1 MVCTQYIPGKSKMF
15 LRPIRAFST
24 LPAALVALS
33 LVVGVV
39 SGCATRPDPVTE
51 PEDYAYYV
59 EINDPLEPFN
69 RVVFQFNEAL
79 DAMLLTPLAIMYRDL
94 LPPFVQ
100 ERTHNVLVNLREPVV
115 AANSFLQG
123 NPRQAASSFARF
135 AFNTTAGVGGL
146 VDVAE
151 GMGLPRA
158 TADFGQTLAVWGSP
172 EGPYLVLPVLGPSNP
187 RDAVGIATDSL
198 VLDPFGLLNTI
209 VSIDSDFIDILSY
222 SRTGA
227 TAVDARARTLA
238 ATDEL
243 RRTALDYY
251 AAIRSAYRQSREQ
264 AIRDALDGE
273 PVTPDY
279 GP

>member
-1 MVCTQYIPGKSKMF
+1 MS

-100 ERTHNVLVNLREPVV
+100 QRTHNVLVNLREPVV
-115 AANSFLQG
+115 AANSLLQG
-123 NPRQAASSFARF
+123 KPRQAASTFARF
-135 AFNTTAGVGGL
+135 AFNTTAGLGGL
-146 VDVAE
+146 MDVAE
-151 GMGLPRA
+151 GMGLPPER
-158 TADFGQTLAVWGSP
+158 ADFGQTLAVWGAP
-172 EGPYLVLPVLGPSNP
+172 AGPYLVLPLLGPSNP
-187 RDAVGIATDSL
+187 RDAVGMGVDSV
-198 VLDPFGLLNTI
+198 VLDPLGLLNVI
-209 VSIDSDFIDILSY
+209 IFSDSDLLEIISY
-222 SRTGA
+222 SRTGL
-227 TAVDARARTLA
+227 TAVDTRARTLE

-243 RRTALDYY
+243 RRVAIDYY
-251 AAIRSAYRQSREQ
+251 AAVRSAFRQSREEF
-264 AIRDALDGE
+264 IREALDGE
-273 PVTPDY
+273 PTTPY
-279 GP
+279 LGP

>member
-1 MVCTQYIPGKSKMF
+1 MS
-15 LRPIRAFST
+15 LRTIRAFPS

-33 LVVGVV
+33 IVVGVA
-39 SGCATRPDPVTE
+39 SGCATRPDPRTE
-51 PEDYAYYV
+51 PEEYAYYV

-79 DAMLLTPLAIMYRDL
+79 DAMLLTPLAILYRDV

-115 AANSFLQG
+115 AANSILQG
-123 NPRQAASSFARF
+123 KPRQAASTFARF
-135 AFNTTAGVGGL
+135 TFNTTAGLGGL

-151 GMGLPRA
+151 GMGLPRE
-158 TADFGQTLAVWGSP
+158 TADFGQTLAVWGAP
-172 EGPYLVLPVLGPSNP
+172 AGPYLVLPVLGPSNP
-187 RDAVGIATDSL
+187 RDAIGLGMDS
-198 VLDPFGLLNTI
+198 VILDPFGLLNVIIFT
-209 VSIDSDFIDILSY
+209 DNDFLEILSY

-227 TAVDARARTLA
+227 TAADTRARTLA

-251 AAIRSAYRQSREQ
+251 AAIRSAFRQSREQ
-264 AIRDALDGE
+264 FIRDALDGE
-273 PVTPDY
+273 PMTPY
-279 GP
+279 SAP

>member
-1 MVCTQYIPGKSKMF
+1 MSIRT
-15 LRPIRAFST
+15 IRALPRFPAT
-24 LPAALVALS
+24 LIALAI
-33 LVVGVV
+33 VVGVAN
-39 SGCATRPDPVTE
+39 GCATRPDPRTE

-69 RVVFQFNEAL
+69 RAVFRFNDAL
-79 DAMLLTPLAIMYRDL
+79 DTMLLTPLAIIYRDI

-100 ERTHNVLVNLREPVV
+100 ERTHSVLVNLREPVV
-115 AANSFLQG
+115 AANSILQG

-146 VDVAE
+146 VDVAD

-158 TADFGQTLAVWGSP
+158 TADFGQTLGVWGSP

-187 RDAVGIATDSL
+187 RDAVGMAMDSL
-198 VLDPFGLLNTI
+198 ILDPFGLLHTV
-209 VSIDSDFIDILSY
+209 VSVDSDFLEILSY

-227 TAVDARARTLA
+227 TAVDTRARTLD

-251 AAIRSAYRQSREQ
+251 AAIRSAYRQRREQ
-264 AIRDALDGE
+264 AIRDARDGS